1 MDSDVAERAGL
12 VFLRLIVEGRCSR
25 RPGGC
30 GLGMAAN
37 AEQIDLILDE
47 QALVGRAVGR
57 VADHAT
63 LDFRFVLV
71 DEGTL
76 LFAVALVAD
85 FVA

>member
-47 QALVGRAVGR
+47 QALVGRTVGR
-57 VADHAT
+57 MADHAT
-63 LDFRFVLV
+63 FDFRFVLI
-71 DEGTL
+71 DEGAL

-85 FVA
+85 CVA

>member
-1 MDSDVAERAGL
+1 
-12 VFLRLIVEGRCSR
+12 
-25 RPGGC
+25 
-30 GLGMAAN
+30 MAAN
-37 AEQIDLILDE
+37 TEKIDLILD
-47 QALVGRAVGR
+47 QHALVGRTVGR

-71 DEGTL
+71 DEGAL